1 MPNAYQEILDN
12 VCNVAIVDRNVE
24 VLHKRYPNCSANDLI
39 FWQDE
44 TDAKVILAQ
53 LKCLT

>member
-24 VLHKRYPNCSANDLI
+24 VLHKRYPNLSVCDLI

-44 TDAKVILAQ
+44 TNAKVILVQ

>member
-12 VCNVAIVDRNVE
+12 LCNVAIVDRNVE
-24 VLHKRYPNCSANDLI
+24 ILHKRYPNCSASDLI